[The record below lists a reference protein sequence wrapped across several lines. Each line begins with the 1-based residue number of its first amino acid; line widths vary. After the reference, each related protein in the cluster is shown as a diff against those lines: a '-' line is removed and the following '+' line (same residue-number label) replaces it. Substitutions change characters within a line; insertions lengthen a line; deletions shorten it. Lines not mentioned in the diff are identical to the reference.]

1 MSGFAQTRRRPT
13 HKAVTPAVRSSGFS
27 GLTDRGT
34 ISGKTNTNKTLGMSV
49 TFPDT
54 WLIGDDAFFAYM
66 KSKGFD
72 LTPKPPKAATPAAQA
87 KINAAFNRLKIL
99 ITVYRSLPGTPE
111 NGVLRIAAEPISG
124 LNTNRPIK
132 DAVDFVDLM
141 RSQISA
147 VQTPAGFTF
156 SETQAE
162 QLGPNQ
168 YAFIDTSDKQEKTR
182 IYVTVRRGYAILFT
196 LNFTADGDL
205 ATLREILA
213 TATFT
218 K

>member
-1 MSGFAQTRRRPT
+1 
-13 HKAVTPAVRSSGFS
+13 
-27 GLTDRGT
+27 
-34 ISGKTNTNKTLGMSV
+34 
-49 TFPDT
+49 
-54 WLIGDDAFFAYM
+54 
-66 KSKGFD
+66 
-72 LTPKPPKAATPAAQA
+72 
-87 KINAAFNRLKIL
+87 
-99 ITVYRSLPGTPE
+99 
-111 NGVLRIAAEPISG
+111 
-124 LNTNRPIK
+124 
-132 DAVDFVDLM
+132 M